1 MEARIQLEQQLKR
14 LKMPG
19 VLHALD
25 LRVAEAQQS
34 GLGYLEFLS
43 LLIDDEMQ
51 SRENNMLAKRLK
63 AAAFG
68 VQQTFEQFDFRFNEQ
83 SLPPA
88 TLRDLATCRFID
100 QRRNVVIGGPPGI
113 GKTHA
118 VKALIQFAFQVFQ
131 IIAITAIAVRIL
143 GDASLGGNVEMI
155 LRGCATGFQKG
166 SDHVFGPAHRVD
178 IGRVDMRHTVFHGR
192 IEDGERIGFGGGTAE
207 VAKGHGTDTETDGK
221 RSQIGHMAAFWMM
234 PLAAVFNMG
243 DGTRDGIVDGQIG
256 RVELHCVV
264 GRGHGRV
271 SPAAVACVAGFDI
284 GQHGLVIR
292 GETQL

>member
-25 LRVAEAQQS
+25 MRVAEAQQS

-43 LLIDDEMQ
+43 LLIDDEMH

-118 VKALIQFAFQVFQ
+118 VKAIGHEACRRGYQVLFRSTQRLLHDLCADSAERAERELRYAMKVDLLILDDFAFRALDQKEAEMLYVLAEGRLSTASTILTSNRPPEDWYATFPDPVVGGAILDRMVSAAIK
-131 IIAITAIAVRIL
+131 IIATSGRSYRREVMGRL
-143 GDASLGGNVEMI
+143 PDAPNLTRGSGKATNADPPEGGES
-155 LRGCATGFQKG
+155 T
-166 SDHVFGPAHRVD
+166 
-178 IGRVDMRHTVFHGR
+178 
-192 IEDGERIGFGGGTAE
+192 
-207 VAKGHGTDTETDGK
+207 
-221 RSQIGHMAAFWMM
+221 
-234 PLAAVFNMG
+234 
-243 DGTRDGIVDGQIG
+243 
-256 RVELHCVV
+256 
-264 GRGHGRV
+264 
-271 SPAAVACVAGFDI
+271 
-284 GQHGLVIR
+284 
-292 GETQL
+292 